1 MLRRPLTRFVSA
13 ISVAGTICAVGAG
26 AALAAPAAT
35 WSGPSKPVP
44 GALTNSSPALSNV
57 TFPNPVGQGIIVAW
71 RGRGAAGHIFYKY
84 RTNSKRHWSHNAE
97 LAGALTS
104 AAPAVGS
111 YVDPLGR
118 NAVLIV

>member
-84 RTNSKRHWSHNAE
+84 RTN
-97 LAGALTS
+97 TS
-104 AAPAVGS
+104 TGPTPSGTGRTTLSSPAP
-111 YVDPLGR
+111 
-118 NAVLIV
+118 